1 MFMKYLRD
9 CTWPGLV
16 HLKSNSKYMLVQSK
30 MIFRLTFTVKDYQ
43 MMLQF
48 LYENISS
55 FHAISNPLIVKT
67 YATNI
72 KAIKTL

>member
-1 MFMKYLRD
+1 
-9 CTWPGLV
+9 
-16 HLKSNSKYMLVQSK
+16 
-30 MIFRLTFTVKDYQ
+30 
-43 MMLQF
+43 MLQF

-55 FHAISNPLIVKT
+55 FHAISNPFVVKI